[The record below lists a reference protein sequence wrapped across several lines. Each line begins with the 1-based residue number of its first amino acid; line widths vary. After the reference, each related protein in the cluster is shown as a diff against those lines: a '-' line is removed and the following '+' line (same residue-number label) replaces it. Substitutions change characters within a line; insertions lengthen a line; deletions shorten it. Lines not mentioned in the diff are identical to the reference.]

1 MGIISCGMTGRI
13 FFDPPRANKSSI
25 PWKKDKVEN
34 FFPPANILRKEDSV
48 ESFQWKPG
56 RRRRHTGAGSPSV
69 RQRRGEGSSGSP
81 GTQEAPEKKV
91 QRFGN
96 LGKVQLSGNWGK
108 FHLPTDS
115 VPTPI
120 VLQCNG
126 EVAPGAKTYC
136 DMH

>member
-25 PWKKDKVEN
+25 PCRKKHSHKRRLSEN
-34 FFPPANILRKEDSV
+34 FE
-48 ESFQWKPG
+48 WKPG

-91 QRFGN
+91 QHFRN

-115 VPTPI
+115 VPAPI
-120 VLQCNG
+120 MLQCNG
-126 EVAPGAKTYC
+126 EVAPGANTYC